1 MPSYGT
7 EYADTITD
15 VQGGNT
21 IYAGGG
27 NDLIIAGDEYIE
39 EIIDG
44 GAGMDTISF
53 INLDRINVDI
63 GAVPGR
69 MSAGYAQQTGDYL
82 YSIENVIGT
91 KGGDFIRG
99 NAGANELYGLDG
111 SDVLEGGLGADL
123 LSGGTG
129 NDYAVYENSGARVA
143 VDLATGQGVGGEAA
157 GDRLVSIE
165 NVFGSAYDDLLR
177 GSAVTN
183 ELRGNGGRDSLYGH
197 DGNDRLSGG
206 NGDDMLDGGRG
217 ADQLTGGAGADVFR
231 FTATGDSY
239 AMVGHQDNVRD
250 FNHSEGD
257 KLNFSWIDAKAGQA
271 GEQDFHFIGTAAF
284 TAEGQIRACATSG
297 DIVVEVN
304 TTAQSGAE
312 MSIVLS
318 DISSLTQM
326 DFIF

>member
-1 MPSYGT
+1 MASYGT

-15 VQGGNT
+15 IQGGNT

-27 NDLIIAGDEYIE
+27 NDLIIARDEYIE

-44 GAGMDTISF
+44 GDGMDTVSF
-53 INLDRINVDI
+53 TNLDLDRVHVNI
-63 GAVPGR
+63 GPVT
-69 MSAGYAQQTGDYL
+69 MSYGYVQQTGDL
-82 YSIENVIGT
+82 LFSIENVIGSN
-91 KGGDFIRG
+91 GADVIIG
-99 NAGANELYGLDG
+99 NTGANELYGLAG
-111 SDVLEGGLGADL
+111 VDVIEGGLGADL
-123 LSGGTG
+123 ISGGSG
-129 NDYAVYENSGARVA
+129 SDYAVYEHSGAPVA
-143 VDLATGQGVGGEAA
+143 VDLTNGQGFGGEAA

-177 GSAVTN
+177 GNAATN
-183 ELRGNGGRDSLYGH
+183 ELRGNGGRDSLFGY
-197 DGNDRLSGG
+197 DGNDWLSGG
-206 NGDDMLDGGRG
+206 NGNDMLEGGRG
-217 ADQLTGGAGADVFR
+217 ADQLTGGVGADVFR

-250 FNHSEGD
+250 FNHGEGD

-284 TAEGQIRACATSG
+284 TAEGQIRAYATSG

-304 TTAQSGAE
+304 TTAHSGAE

-318 DISSLTQM
+318 DISSLTQA